1 MTSLMWITVMISH
14 NAVVEGVADMEH
26 VLVAVGTRD
35 SVTPQCGCILHL
47 DKSCN

>member
-1 MTSLMWITVMISH
+1 M
-14 NAVVEGVADMEH
+14 ADMEH

-35 SVTPQCGCILHL
+35 GVTQCGCILHW